1 MLSNIRNK
9 SKGWIAY
16 LIIGL
21 ITIPFALFGIQ
32 SYIGSSSNSII
43 ASVDGEEILLT
54 TYYTKL
60 NLEQRN
66 LQQQYGSN
74 YSTEIDTA
82 LRQMLIEGMIQE
94 KLLEHYA
101 NSLEL
106 VTLDEEVRAFILSN
120 ELFQVGGVFSEERYN
135 QLLRLNSYTP
145 LSYEESQGKLM
156 KQEQLKLNLVHS
168 AFLTSQQVEKLKTLA
183 GQQRYASFIVISTE
197 KYKDQV
203 SVTQDQVIEYF
214 DTNQSSFVE
223 PPKIK
228 VNYIELSLEDIQ
240 EQEVADEE
248 TLRGLYEDDKELFTN
263 LEQRSAQH
271 ILVEEKGLA
280 ESLLV
285 EIQQGADFS
294 ELARIHSIDAST
306 KDSGGDL
313 GYFERDI
320 MVPEF
325 DKVVF
330 EMGIGELSEVVETD
344 YGFHIIKL
352 TEVQPENIKSF
363 EESREQLVS
372 LHQKKA
378 AQQKLY
384 SLQEELGN
392 LAYEDPIDLVAEQ
405 LDLEL
410 ETSDYFSRNSTE
422 YEEQFVAAAYSDLV
436 LNEGENSDVIE
447 LGQDRFVVLN
457 LAEQIPERQKTL
469 DEVQTQI
476 TDILKTIEA
485 KKIID
490 DLAANIS
497 SSLSNSENAKAEA
510 LIAENE
516 LEWSE
521 PNWISRNSEL
531 PLNMT
536 SMIFKMTKPI
546 TGESGYSSNSL
557 NENISIV
564 IDLKDVRVSEEIVD
578 ESSIADGYLNEQLNE
593 LFINL
598 IKELK
603 DSAEIKV
610 YSELL

>member
-1 MLSNIRNK
+1 MLGKIRNK

-16 LIIGL
+16 LIVGL

-43 ASVDGEEILLT
+43 ASVDGEEIALA
-54 TYYTKL
+54 TYYKRL

-66 LQQQYGSN
+66 LQQQLGSN
-74 YSTEIDTA
+74 YSSEVDAT
-82 LRQMLIEGMIQE
+82 LRQMMIDGMIQE
-94 KLLEHYA
+94 KLLENYA
-101 NSLEL
+101 NSLKL
-106 VTLDEEVRAFILSN
+106 VTLDEEVRAIILSN
-120 ELFQVGGVFSEERYN
+120 ELFQMDGVFSEERYS
-135 QLLRLNSYTP
+135 QLLRLNNYTP
-145 LSYEESQGKLM
+145 LSYEQSQLELM
-156 KQEQLKLNLVHS
+156 KQDQIKRNLTHS
-168 AFLTSQQVEKLKTLA
+168 AFLTSQQIERFKALA
-183 GQQRYASFIVISTE
+183 GQQRYASFIVLSTE
-197 KYKDQV
+197 KYQDQI
-203 SVTQDQVIEYF
+203 SVTQEQVIEYF

-223 PPKIK
+223 LPKIK
-228 VNYIELSLEDIQ
+228 VNYVELSLDDIE
-240 EQEVADEE
+240 EQEAADDE
-248 TLRGLYEDDKELFTN
+248 TLRSLYDEDKELFTN
-263 LEQRSAQH
+263 PEQRSAQH
-271 ILVEEKGLA
+271 ILVEERELA
-280 ESLLV
+280 ESLLE

-294 ELARIHSIDAST
+294 ELARIHSIDTST

-330 EMGIGELSEVVETD
+330 EMDIGELSEVVETD

-363 EESREQLVS
+363 EESREQLAS

-378 AQQKLY
+378 AQKKLY

-392 LAYEDPIDLVAEQ
+392 LAYEDPLDFVAEQ

-410 ETSDYFSRNSTE
+410 ETSDYFSRTSEE
-422 YEEQFVAAAYSDLV
+422 YEEQFVVTAYSDLV

-447 LGQDRFVVLN
+447 LDQGRFIVMN
-457 LAEQIPERQKTL
+457 LADQIPERQKTL

-476 TDILKTIEA
+476 ADILKTIEA

-497 SSLSNSENAKAEA
+497 SSLSNSDNNKAEA

-546 TGESGYSSNSL
+546 TGESVYSSNSL
-557 NENISIV
+557 NENFSIV

-578 ESSIADGYLNEQLNE
+578 ESISDGYLNEELNE

>member
-1 MLSNIRNK
+1 MLGKIRNK

-16 LIIGL
+16 LIVGL

-32 SYIGSSSNSII
+32 SYIGSSSDSII
-43 ASVDGEEILLT
+43 ASVDGEEIALA
-54 TYYTKL
+54 TYYKRL

-66 LQQQYGSN
+66 LQQQLGSN
-74 YSTEIDTA
+74 YSSEVDAT
-82 LRQMLIEGMIQE
+82 LRQMMIDGMIQE
-94 KLLEHYA
+94 KLLENYA
-101 NSLEL
+101 NSLKL
-106 VTLDEEVRAFILSN
+106 VTLDEEVRAIILSN
-120 ELFQVGGVFSEERYN
+120 ELFQMDGVFSEERYS
-135 QLLRLNSYTP
+135 QLLRLNNYTP
-145 LSYEESQGKLM
+145 LSYEQSQLELM
-156 KQEQLKLNLVHS
+156 KQDQIKRNLTHS
-168 AFLTSQQVEKLKTLA
+168 AFLTSQQIERFKALA
-183 GQQRYASFIVISTE
+183 GQQRYASFIVLSTE
-197 KYKDQV
+197 KYQDQI
-203 SVTQDQVIEYF
+203 SVTQEQVIEYF

-223 PPKIK
+223 LPKIK
-228 VNYIELSLEDIQ
+228 VNYVELSLDDIE
-240 EQEVADEE
+240 EQEAADDE
-248 TLRGLYEDDKELFTN
+248 TLRSLYDEDKELFTN
-263 LEQRSAQH
+263 PEQRSAQH

-294 ELARIHSIDAST
+294 ELARIHSIDTST

-352 TEVQPENIKSF
+352 TEIEPETIKSF
-363 EESREQLVS
+363 EDSREQLAS

-384 SLQEELGN
+384 NLQEELGN
-392 LAYEDPIDLVAEQ
+392 LAYEDPLDFVAEQ

-410 ETSDYFSRNSTE
+410 ETSDYFSRTSEE
-422 YEEQFVAAAYSDLV
+422 YEEQFVATAYSDLV

-447 LGQDRFVVLN
+447 LDQSRFIVMN
-457 LAEQIPERQKTL
+457 LADQIPERQKTL

-546 TGESGYSSNSL
+546 TGESGYSSKSL

>member
-1 MLSNIRNK
+1 
-9 SKGWIAY
+9 
-16 LIIGL
+16 
-21 ITIPFALFGIQ
+21 
-32 SYIGSSSNSII
+32 
-43 ASVDGEEILLT
+43 
-54 TYYTKL
+54 
-60 NLEQRN
+60 
-66 LQQQYGSN
+66 
-74 YSTEIDTA
+74 
-82 LRQMLIEGMIQE
+82 
-94 KLLEHYA
+94 
-101 NSLEL
+101 
-106 VTLDEEVRAFILSN
+106 
-120 ELFQVGGVFSEERYN
+120 
-135 QLLRLNSYTP
+135 
-145 LSYEESQGKLM
+145 
-156 KQEQLKLNLVHS
+156 
-168 AFLTSQQVEKLKTLA
+168 LA
-183 GQQRYASFIVISTE
+183 GQQRYASFIVLSTE
-197 KYKDQV
+197 KYMDQV

-223 PPKIK
+223 LPKIK
-228 VNYIELSLEDIQ
+228 VNYIELSLDDIK

-248 TLRGLYEDDKELFTN
+248 TLRSLYDDDKEIFTN
-263 LEQRSAQH
+263 PEQRSAQH
-271 ILVEEKGLA
+271 ILVEERELA
-280 ESLLV
+280 ESLLE

-294 ELARIHSIDAST
+294 ELARIHSIDTST

-330 EMGIGELSEVVETD
+330 EMDIGELSKVVETD

-352 TEVQPENIKSF
+352 TEVQLENIKSF
-363 EESREQLVS
+363 EESREQLAS

-378 AQQKLY
+378 AQKKLY

-392 LAYEDPIDLVAEQ
+392 LAYEDPLDLVAEH

-410 ETSDYFSRNSTE
+410 EASDYFSRTSEE
-422 YEEQFVAAAYSDLV
+422 YEEQFVSAAYSDLV

-476 TDILKTIEA
+476 TDILKTMEA

-497 SSLSNSENAKAEA
+497 SALSDGENTKAEA

-521 PNWISRNSEL
+521 SNWISRNSGL

-536 SMIFKMTKPI
+536 SMIFKMAKPS
-546 TGESGYSSNSL
+546 TGESVYSSNSL

-564 IDLKDVRVSEEIVD
+564 FDLKDVRVSEEIVD
-578 ESSIADGYLNEQLNE
+578 ERITDGYLNEQLNE

-603 DSAEIKV
+603 ESAEIKV

>member
-1 MLSNIRNK
+1 MLSKIRNK

-21 ITIPFALFGIQ
+21 ITIPFAFFGIQ
-32 SYIGSSSNSII
+32 QYIGNSSNSII

-54 TYYTKL
+54 TYYKRL

-66 LQQQYGSN
+66 LQQQFGSN
-74 YSTEIDTA
+74 YSSEVDA
-82 LRQMLIEGMIQE
+82 SLRQMLIDGMIQE
-94 KLLEHYA
+94 KLLENYA
-101 NSLEL
+101 DSIEL
-106 VTLDEEVRAFILSN
+106 VTLDEEVRALIQSN
-120 ELFQVGGVFSEERYN
+120 ELFQVEGVFSEERYN
-135 QLLRLNSYTP
+135 QLLRLNNHTP
-145 LSYEESQGKLM
+145 LSYEIAQAGLM
-156 KQEQLKLNLVHS
+156 KQDQLKRNLVHS
-168 AFLTSQQVEKLKTLA
+168 AFLTSQQIKKLKALA
-183 GQQRYASFIVISTE
+183 GQQRYASFIVLNTE
-197 KYKDQV
+197 KYKDQM
-203 SVTQDQVIEYF
+203 SVTQDQVTEYF

-228 VNYIELSLEDIQ
+228 VKYVELSLDDIE
-240 EQEVADEE
+240 EQEESDKE
-248 TLRGLYEDDKELFTN
+248 TLRNLYDEDKELFTN
-263 LEQRSAQH
+263 PEQRSAQH
-271 ILVEEKGLA
+271 ILVDAKELA
-280 ESLLV
+280 ESLLE

-294 ELARIHSIDAST
+294 ELARIHSIDTST
-306 KDSGGDL
+306 KDSGGNL

-325 DKVVF
+325 DKAVF
-330 EMGIGELSEVVETD
+330 EMSIGELSEVVETD
-344 YGFHIIKL
+344 YGYHIIRL
-352 TEVQPENIKSF
+352 TEIQPENIKSF
-363 EESREQLVS
+363 EESREQLAS

-392 LAYEDPIDLVAEQ
+392 LAYEDPLDLVAEQ

-410 ETSDYFSRNSTE
+410 ETSEYFSRTSKE
-422 YEEQFVAAAYSDLV
+422 YEDKFVVAAYSDLV

-457 LAEQIPERQKTL
+457 LADQIPERQKTL
-469 DEVQTQI
+469 DEVKIQI
-476 TDILKTIEA
+476 TDILKTIGA
-485 KKIID
+485 KKLID
-490 DLAANIS
+490 DLATKIS
-497 SSLSNSENAKAEA
+497 ASLSNGENSKTEA

-536 SMIFKMTKPI
+536 SMIFKMTKPSP
-546 TGESGYSSNSL
+546 GESAYSSNSL
-557 NENISIV
+557 NDNITIV
-564 IDLKDVRVSEEIVD
+564 IGLKDVRVSEEIVD
-578 ESSIADGYLNEQLNE
+578 ESIADGYLNEELNE

>member
-32 SYIGSSSNSII
+32 SYLGGSSNSII

-74 YSTEIDTA
+74 YSAEIDTA

-94 KLLEHYA
+94 KLLDNYA

-106 VTLDEEVRAFILSN
+106 VTLDEEVRAFILAN
-120 ELFQVGGVFSEERYN
+120 ELFQVEGVFSEERYN

-145 LSYEESQGKLM
+145 LSYEESQAKLM
-156 KQEQLKLNLVHS
+156 KQEQLKRNLVHS
-168 AFLTSQQVEKLKTLA
+168 AFLTSQQVEKIKALA
-183 GQQRYASFIVISTE
+183 GQQRYASFIVLSTE
-197 KYKDQV
+197 KYMDQV
-203 SVTQDQVIEYF
+203 SVTQDQVVEYF

-223 PPKIK
+223 LPKIK
-228 VNYIELSLEDIQ
+228 VNYIELSLDDIK
-240 EQEVADEE
+240 EQEAADEE
-248 TLRGLYEDDKELFTN
+248 TLRSLYDDDKEIFTN
-263 LEQRSAQH
+263 PEQRSAQH
-271 ILVEEKGLA
+271 ILVEERELA
-280 ESLLV
+280 ESLLE

-330 EMGIGELSEVVETD
+330 EMDIGELSEVVETD

-363 EESREQLVS
+363 EESREQLAS

-378 AQQKLY
+378 AQKKLY

-392 LAYEDPIDLVAEQ
+392 LAYEDPLDLVAEQ

-410 ETSDYFSRNSTE
+410 EASDYFSRTSEE
-422 YEEQFVAAAYSDLV
+422 YEEQFVSAAYSDLV

-490 DLAANIS
+490 DLAADIS
-497 SSLSNSENAKAEA
+497 SALSNGENTKAEA

-516 LEWSE
+516 LKWSE
-521 PNWISRNSEL
+521 PNWISRSSEL

-536 SMIFKMTKPI
+536 SMIFKMAKPS
-546 TGESGYSSNSL
+546 TGESVYSSNSL

-564 IDLKDVRVSEEIVD
+564 FDLKDVRVSEEIVD
-578 ESSIADGYLNEQLNE
+578 ERITDGYLNEQLNE

-603 DSAEIKV
+603 ESAEIKV

>member
-1 MLSNIRNK
+1 MLSIIRNK

-16 LIIGL
+16 LIVGL
-21 ITIPFALFGIQ
+21 ITVPFALFGIQ
-32 SYIGSSSNSII
+32 SYIGGSSNSII

-54 TYYTKL
+54 TYYKKL

-74 YSTEIDTA
+74 YSAEIDTA
-82 LRQMLIEGMIQE
+82 LRQMLIDGMIQE
-94 KLLEHYA
+94 KLLDNYA

-106 VTLDEEVRAFILSN
+106 VTLDEEVRAFILAN
-120 ELFQVGGVFSEERYN
+120 ELFQVEGVFSEERYN

-145 LSYEESQGKLM
+145 LSYEESQAKLM
-156 KQEQLKLNLVHS
+156 KQEQLKRNLVHS
-168 AFLTSQQVEKLKTLA
+168 AFLTSQQVEKIKALA
-183 GQQRYASFIVISTE
+183 GQQRYTSFIVLSTE
-197 KYKDQV
+197 KYMDQV
-203 SVTQDQVIEYF
+203 SVTQNQVIEYF

-223 PPKIK
+223 LPKIK
-228 VNYIELSLEDIQ
+228 VNYIELSLDDIK

-248 TLRGLYEDDKELFTN
+248 TLRSLYDDDKEIFTN
-263 LEQRSAQH
+263 PEQRSAQH
-271 ILVEEKGLA
+271 ILVEERELA
-280 ESLLV
+280 ESLLE

-294 ELARIHSIDAST
+294 ELARIHSIDTST

-330 EMGIGELSEVVETD
+330 EMDIGELSKVVETD

-363 EESREQLVS
+363 EESREQLAS

-378 AQQKLY
+378 AQKKLY

-392 LAYEDPIDLVAEQ
+392 LAYEDPLDLVAEH

-410 ETSDYFSRNSTE
+410 EASDYFSRTSEE
-422 YEEQFVAAAYSDLV
+422 YEEQFVSAAYSDLV

-476 TDILKTIEA
+476 TDILKTMEA

-497 SSLSNSENAKAEA
+497 SALSDGENTKAEA

-521 PNWISRNSEL
+521 SNWISRNSGL

-536 SMIFKMTKPI
+536 SMIFKMAKPS
-546 TGESGYSSNSL
+546 TGESVYSSNSL

-564 IDLKDVRVSEEIVD
+564 FDLKDVRVSEEIVD
-578 ESSIADGYLNEQLNE
+578 ERITDGYLNEQLNE

-603 DSAEIKV
+603 ESAEIKV

>member
-32 SYIGSSSNSII
+32 SYIGGSSNSIV

-60 NLEQRN
+60 NIEQRN

-74 YSTEIDTA
+74 YSAEIDTA
-82 LRQMLIEGMIQE
+82 LRQMVIEGMIQE
-94 KLLEHYA
+94 KLLDNYA

-106 VTLDEEVRAFILSN
+106 VTLDEEVRAFILAN
-120 ELFQVGGVFSEERYN
+120 ELFQVEGVFSEERYN

-145 LSYEESQGKLM
+145 LSYEESQAKLM
-156 KQEQLKLNLVHS
+156 KQEQLKRNLVHS
-168 AFLTSQQVEKLKTLA
+168 AFLTSQQVEKIKALA
-183 GQQRYASFIVISTE
+183 GQQRYASFIVLSTE
-197 KYKDQV
+197 KYMDQV
-203 SVTQDQVIEYF
+203 SVTQDQVVEYF

-223 PPKIK
+223 LPKIK
-228 VNYIELSLEDIQ
+228 VNYIELSLDDIK
-240 EQEVADEE
+240 EQEAADEE
-248 TLRGLYEDDKELFTN
+248 TLRSFYDDNKEIFTN
-263 LEQRSAQH
+263 PEQRSAQH
-271 ILVEEKGLA
+271 ILVEERELA
-280 ESLLV
+280 ESLLE

-294 ELARIHSIDAST
+294 ELARIHSIDASS

-325 DKVVF
+325 DEVVF

-344 YGFHIIKL
+344 YGYHIIRL
-352 TEVQPENIKSF
+352 TEIEPEYSKSF
-363 EESREQLVS
+363 EESREQLAS

-392 LAYEDPIDLVAEQ
+392 LAYEDPLDLVAEQ
-405 LDLEL
+405 LNLEL
-410 ETSDYFSRNSTE
+410 ESSDYFSRTSTE
-422 YEEQFVAAAYSDLV
+422 YEEQFVATAYSDLV

-447 LGQDRFVVLN
+447 LAQDRFIVMN
-457 LAEQIPERQKTL
+457 LADQIPERQKTL

-476 TDILKTIEA
+476 TDILKTIGA
-485 KKIID
+485 KKMID
-490 DLAANIS
+490 DLATNIS
-497 SSLSNSENAKAEA
+497 SSLSNSDNTKAEA

-536 SMIFKMTKPI
+536 SMIFKMAKPG
-546 TGESGYSSNSL
+546 TGESVYSSNSL

-578 ESSIADGYLNEQLNE
+578 EGIADGYLNEQLNE
-593 LFINL
+593 LFNNL
-598 IKELK
+598 IKDLK

>member
-1 MLSNIRNK
+1 MLSSIRNK

-21 ITIPFALFGIQ
+21 ITIPFAFFGIQ
-32 SYIGSSSNSII
+32 QYIGNSSNSII

-54 TYYTKL
+54 TYYKRL

-66 LQQQYGSN
+66 LQQQFGSN
-74 YSTEIDTA
+74 YSSEVDA
-82 LRQMLIEGMIQE
+82 SLRQMLIDGMIQE
-94 KLLEHYA
+94 KLLENYA
-101 NSLEL
+101 DSIEL
-106 VTLDEEVRAFILSN
+106 VTLDEEVRALIQSN
-120 ELFQVGGVFSEERYN
+120 ELFQVEGVFSEERYN
-135 QLLRLNSYTP
+135 QLLRLNNHTP
-145 LSYEESQGKLM
+145 LSYEIAQAGLM
-156 KQEQLKLNLVHS
+156 KQDQLKRNLVHS
-168 AFLTSQQVEKLKTLA
+168 AFLTSQQIKKLKALA
-183 GQQRYASFIVISTE
+183 GQQRYASFIVLNTE
-197 KYKDQV
+197 KYKDQM
-203 SVTQDQVIEYF
+203 SVTQDQVTEYF

-228 VNYIELSLEDIQ
+228 VKYVELSLDDIE
-240 EQEVADEE
+240 EQEESDKE
-248 TLRGLYEDDKELFTN
+248 TLRSLYDEDKQLFTN
-263 LEQRSAQH
+263 PEQRSAQH
-271 ILVEEKGLA
+271 ILVDAKELA
-280 ESLLV
+280 ESLLE

-294 ELARIHSIDAST
+294 ELARIHSIDTST
-306 KDSGGDL
+306 KDSGGNL

-325 DKVVF
+325 DKAVF
-330 EMGIGELSEVVETD
+330 EMSIGELSEVVETD
-344 YGFHIIKL
+344 YGYHIIRL
-352 TEVQPENIKSF
+352 TEIQPENIKSF
-363 EESREQLVS
+363 EESREQLAS

-378 AQQKLY
+378 AQLKLY

-392 LAYEDPIDLVAEQ
+392 LAYEDPLDLVAEQ

-410 ETSDYFSRNSTE
+410 ETSEYFSRTSKE
-422 YEEQFVAAAYSDLV
+422 YEDKFVVAAYSDLV

-457 LAEQIPERQKTL
+457 LADQIPERQKTL
-469 DEVQTQI
+469 DEVKIQI
-476 TDILKTIEA
+476 TDILKTIGA
-485 KKIID
+485 KKLID
-490 DLAANIS
+490 DLATKIS
-497 SSLSNSENAKAEA
+497 ASLSNGENSKTEA

-536 SMIFKMTKPI
+536 SMIFKMTKPSP
-546 TGESGYSSNSL
+546 GESAYSSNSL
-557 NENISIV
+557 NDNITIV
-564 IDLKDVRVSEEIVD
+564 IGLKDVRVSEEIVD
-578 ESSIADGYLNEQLNE
+578 ESIADGYLNEELNE

>member
-1 MLSNIRNK
+1 MLGKIRNK

-16 LIIGL
+16 LIVGL

-43 ASVDGEEILLT
+43 ASVDGEEIALA
-54 TYYTKL
+54 TYYKRL

-66 LQQQYGSN
+66 LQQQLGSN
-74 YSTEIDTA
+74 YSSEVDAT
-82 LRQMLIEGMIQE
+82 LRQMMIDGMIQE
-94 KLLEHYA
+94 KLLENYA
-101 NSLEL
+101 NSLKL
-106 VTLDEEVRAFILSN
+106 VTLDEEVRAIILSN
-120 ELFQVGGVFSEERYN
+120 ELFQVDGVFSEERYS
-135 QLLRLNSYTP
+135 QLLRLNNYTP
-145 LSYEESQGKLM
+145 LSYEQSQLELM
-156 KQEQLKLNLVHS
+156 KQDQIKRNLTHS
-168 AFLTSQQVEKLKTLA
+168 AFLTSQQIERFKALA
-183 GQQRYASFIVISTE
+183 GQQRYASFIVLSTE
-197 KYKDQV
+197 KYQDQI
-203 SVTQDQVIEYF
+203 SVTQEQVIEYF

-223 PPKIK
+223 LPKIK
-228 VNYIELSLEDIQ
+228 VNYVELSLDDIE
-240 EQEVADEE
+240 EQEAADDE
-248 TLRGLYEDDKELFTN
+248 TLRSLYDEDKELFTN
-263 LEQRSAQH
+263 PEQRSAQH
-271 ILVEEKGLA
+271 ILVEERELA
-280 ESLLV
+280 ESLLE

-294 ELARIHSIDAST
+294 ELARIHSIDTST

-330 EMGIGELSEVVETD
+330 KMGIGELSKVVETD
-344 YGFHIIKL
+344 FGFHIIKL
-352 TEVQPENIKSF
+352 TEIQPENIKSF

-392 LAYEDPIDLVAEQ
+392 LAYEDPLDFVAEQ

-410 ETSDYFSRNSTE
+410 KTSDYFSRTSEE
-422 YEEQFVAAAYSDLV
+422 YEEQFVATAYSDLV

-447 LGQDRFVVLN
+447 LAQDRFIVMN
-457 LAEQIPERQKTL
+457 LADQIPERQKTL

-497 SSLSNSENAKAEA
+497 SSLSNSDNNKAEA

-546 TGESGYSSNSL
+546 TGESVYSSNSL
-557 NENISIV
+557 NENFSIV

-578 ESSIADGYLNEQLNE
+578 ESISDGYLNEELNE

>member
-1 MLSNIRNK
+1 MLSIIRNK

-16 LIIGL
+16 LIVGL
-21 ITIPFALFGIQ
+21 ITVPFALFGIQ
-32 SYIGSSSNSII
+32 SYIGGSSNSII

-54 TYYTKL
+54 TYYKKL

-74 YSTEIDTA
+74 YSAEIDTA
-82 LRQMLIEGMIQE
+82 LRQMLIDGMIQE
-94 KLLEHYA
+94 KLLDNYA

-106 VTLDEEVRAFILSN
+106 VTLDEEVRAFILAN
-120 ELFQVGGVFSEERYN
+120 ELFQVEGVFSEERYN

-145 LSYEESQGKLM
+145 LSYEESQAKLM
-156 KQEQLKLNLVHS
+156 KQEQLKRNLVHS
-168 AFLTSQQVEKLKTLA
+168 AFLTSQQVEKIKALA
-183 GQQRYASFIVISTE
+183 GQQRYASFIVLSTE
-197 KYKDQV
+197 KYMDQV
-203 SVTQDQVIEYF
+203 SVTQNQVIEYF

-223 PPKIK
+223 LPKIK
-228 VNYIELSLEDIQ
+228 VNYIELSLDDIK
-240 EQEVADEE
+240 EQEAADEE
-248 TLRGLYEDDKELFTN
+248 TLRSFYDDNKEIFTN
-263 LEQRSAQH
+263 PEQRSAQH
-271 ILVEEKGLA
+271 ILVEERELA
-280 ESLLV
+280 ESLLE

-330 EMGIGELSEVVETD
+330 EMDIGELSEVVETD

-363 EESREQLVS
+363 EESREQLAS

-378 AQQKLY
+378 AQKKLY

-392 LAYEDPIDLVAEQ
+392 LAYEDPLDLVAEH

-410 ETSDYFSRNSTE
+410 EASDYFSRTSEE
-422 YEEQFVAAAYSDLV
+422 YEEQFVSAAYSDLV

-490 DLAANIS
+490 DLAADIS
-497 SSLSNSENAKAEA
+497 SALSNSENTKAEA

-521 PNWISRNSEL
+521 PNWISRNSGL

-536 SMIFKMTKPI
+536 SMIFKMAKPS
-546 TGESGYSSNSL
+546 TGESVYSSNSL

-564 IDLKDVRVSEEIVD
+564 FDLKDVRVSEEIVD
-578 ESSIADGYLNEQLNE
+578 ERITDGYLNEQLNE

-603 DSAEIKV
+603 ESAEIKV

>member
-1 MLSNIRNK
+1 MLGKIRNK

-16 LIIGL
+16 LIVGL

-43 ASVDGEEILLT
+43 ASVDGEEIALA
-54 TYYTKL
+54 TYYKRL

-66 LQQQYGSN
+66 LQQQLGSN
-74 YSTEIDTA
+74 YSSEVDAT
-82 LRQMLIEGMIQE
+82 LRQMMIDGMIQE
-94 KLLEHYA
+94 KLLENYA
-101 NSLEL
+101 NSLKL
-106 VTLDEEVRAFILSN
+106 VTLDEEVRAIILSN
-120 ELFQVGGVFSEERYN
+120 ELFQMDGVFSEERYS
-135 QLLRLNSYTP
+135 QLLRLNNYTP
-145 LSYEESQGKLM
+145 LSYEQSQLELM
-156 KQEQLKLNLVHS
+156 KQDQIKRNLTHS
-168 AFLTSQQVEKLKTLA
+168 AFLTSQQIERFKALA
-183 GQQRYASFIVISTE
+183 GQQRYASFIVLSTE
-197 KYKDQV
+197 KYQDQI
-203 SVTQDQVIEYF
+203 SVTQEQVIEYF

-223 PPKIK
+223 LPKIK
-228 VNYIELSLEDIQ
+228 VNYVELSLDDIE
-240 EQEVADEE
+240 EQEAADYE
-248 TLRGLYEDDKELFTN
+248 TLRSLYDEDKELFTN
-263 LEQRSAQH
+263 PEQRSAQH
-271 ILVEEKGLA
+271 ILVEERELA

-294 ELARIHSIDAST
+294 ELARIHSIDTST

-330 EMGIGELSEVVETD
+330 KMGIGELSKVVETD
-344 YGFHIIKL
+344 FGFHIIKL
-352 TEVQPENIKSF
+352 TEIQLENIKSF
-363 EESREQLVS
+363 EESREQLVL

-392 LAYEDPIDLVAEQ
+392 LAYEDPLDFVAEQ

-410 ETSDYFSRNSTE
+410 KTSDYFSRTSEE
-422 YEEQFVAAAYSDLV
+422 YEEQFVATAYSDLV

-447 LGQDRFVVLN
+447 LDQGRFIVMN
-457 LAEQIPERQKTL
+457 LADQIPERQKTL

-476 TDILKTIEA
+476 ADILKTIEA

-490 DLAANIS
+490 DLADNIS
-497 SSLSNSENAKAEA
+497 SSLSNSDNNKAEA

-546 TGESGYSSNSL
+546 TGESVYSSNSL
-557 NENISIV
+557 NENFSIV

-578 ESSIADGYLNEQLNE
+578 ESISDGYLNEELNE

>member
-1 MLSNIRNK
+1 MLSKIRNK

-21 ITIPFALFGIQ
+21 ITIPFAFFGIQ
-32 SYIGSSSNSII
+32 QYIGNSSNSII

-54 TYYTKL
+54 TYYKRL

-66 LQQQYGSN
+66 LQQQFGSN
-74 YSTEIDTA
+74 YSSEVDA
-82 LRQMLIEGMIQE
+82 SLRQMLIDGMIQE
-94 KLLEHYA
+94 KLLENYA
-101 NSLEL
+101 DSIEL
-106 VTLDEEVRAFILSN
+106 VTLDEEVRALIQSN
-120 ELFQVGGVFSEERYN
+120 ELFQVEGVFSEERYN
-135 QLLRLNSYTP
+135 QLLRLNNHTP
-145 LSYEESQGKLM
+145 LSYEIAQAGLM
-156 KQEQLKLNLVHS
+156 KQDQLKRNLVHS
-168 AFLTSQQVEKLKTLA
+168 AFLTSQQIKKLKALA
-183 GQQRYASFIVISTE
+183 GQQRYASFIVLNTE
-197 KYKDQV
+197 KYKDQM
-203 SVTQDQVIEYF
+203 SVTQDQVTEYF

-228 VNYIELSLEDIQ
+228 VKYVELSLDDIE
-240 EQEVADEE
+240 EQEESDKE
-248 TLRGLYEDDKELFTN
+248 TLRNLYDEDKELFTN
-263 LEQRSAQH
+263 PEQRSAQH
-271 ILVEEKGLA
+271 ILVDAKELA
-280 ESLLV
+280 ESLLE

-294 ELARIHSIDAST
+294 ELARIHSIDTST
-306 KDSGGDL
+306 KDSGGNL

-325 DKVVF
+325 DKAVF
-330 EMGIGELSEVVETD
+330 EMSIGELSEVVETD
-344 YGFHIIKL
+344 YGYHIIRL
-352 TEVQPENIKSF
+352 TEIQPENIKSF
-363 EESREQLVS
+363 EESREQLAS

-378 AQQKLY
+378 AQLKLY

-392 LAYEDPIDLVAEQ
+392 LAYEDPLDLVAEQ

-410 ETSDYFSRNSTE
+410 ETSEYFSRTSKE
-422 YEEQFVAAAYSDLV
+422 YEDKFVVAAYSDLV

-457 LAEQIPERQKTL
+457 LADQIPERQKTL
-469 DEVQTQI
+469 DEVKIQI
-476 TDILKTIEA
+476 TDILKTIGA
-485 KKIID
+485 KKLID
-490 DLAANIS
+490 DLATKIS
-497 SSLSNSENAKAEA
+497 ASLSNGENSKTEA

-536 SMIFKMTKPI
+536 SMIFKMTKPSP
-546 TGESGYSSNSL
+546 GESAYSSNSL
-557 NENISIV
+557 NDNITIV
-564 IDLKDVRVSEEIVD
+564 IGLKDVRVSEEIVD
-578 ESSIADGYLNEQLNE
+578 ESIADGYLNEELNE

-598 IKELK
+598 IKELR

>member
-1 MLSNIRNK
+1 MLGKIRNK

-16 LIIGL
+16 LIVGL

-43 ASVDGEEILLT
+43 ASVDGEEIALA
-54 TYYTKL
+54 TYYKRL

-66 LQQQYGSN
+66 LQQQLGSN
-74 YSTEIDTA
+74 YSSEVDAT
-82 LRQMLIEGMIQE
+82 LRQMMIDGMIQE
-94 KLLEHYA
+94 KLLENYA
-101 NSLEL
+101 NSLKL
-106 VTLDEEVRAFILSN
+106 VTLDEEVRAIIQSN
-120 ELFQVGGVFSEERYN
+120 ELFQVDGVFSEERYS
-135 QLLRLNSYTP
+135 QLLRLNNYTP
-145 LSYEESQGKLM
+145 LSYEQSQVELM
-156 KQEQLKLNLVHS
+156 KQDQIKRNLTHS
-168 AFLTSQQVEKLKTLA
+168 AFLTSQQIERFKALA
-183 GQQRYASFIVISTE
+183 GQQRYASFIVLSTE
-197 KYKDQV
+197 KYQDQI
-203 SVTQDQVIEYF
+203 SVTQEQVIEYF

-223 PPKIK
+223 LPKIK
-228 VNYIELSLEDIQ
+228 VNYVELSLDDIE
-240 EQEVADEE
+240 EQEAADYE
-248 TLRGLYEDDKELFTN
+248 TLRSLYDEDKELFTN
-263 LEQRSAQH
+263 PEQRSAQH
-271 ILVEEKGLA
+271 ILVEERELA

-294 ELARIHSIDAST
+294 ELARIHSIDTST

-330 EMGIGELSEVVETD
+330 KMGIGELSKVVETD
-344 YGFHIIKL
+344 FGFHIIKL
-352 TEVQPENIKSF
+352 TEIQLENIKSF
-363 EESREQLVS
+363 EESREQLVL

-392 LAYEDPIDLVAEQ
+392 LAYEDPLDLVAEH

-410 ETSDYFSRNSTE
+410 EASDYFSRTSEE
-422 YEEQFVAAAYSDLV
+422 YEEQFVSAAYSDLV

-490 DLAANIS
+490 NLAANIS
-497 SSLSNSENAKAEA
+497 SALSNSENTKAKA

-521 PNWISRNSEL
+521 PNWISRNSGL

-536 SMIFKMTKPI
+536 SMIFKMAKPS
-546 TGESGYSSNSL
+546 TGESVYSSNSL

-564 IDLKDVRVSEEIVD
+564 FDLKDVRVSEEIVD
-578 ESSIADGYLNEQLNE
+578 ERITDGYLNEQLNE

-603 DSAEIKV
+603 ESAEIKV

>member
-1 MLSNIRNK
+1 MLGKIRNK

-16 LIIGL
+16 LIVGL

-32 SYIGSSSNSII
+32 SYIGSSSDSII
-43 ASVDGEEILLT
+43 ASVDGEEIALA
-54 TYYTKL
+54 TYYKRL

-66 LQQQYGSN
+66 LQQQLGSN
-74 YSTEIDTA
+74 YSSEVDAT
-82 LRQMLIEGMIQE
+82 LRQMMIDGMIQE
-94 KLLEHYA
+94 KLLENYA
-101 NSLEL
+101 NSLKL
-106 VTLDEEVRAFILSN
+106 VTLDEEVRAIILSN
-120 ELFQVGGVFSEERYN
+120 ELFQVDGVFSEERYS
-135 QLLRLNSYTP
+135 QLLRLNNYTP
-145 LSYEESQGKLM
+145 LSYEQSQVELM
-156 KQEQLKLNLVHS
+156 KQDQIKRNLTHS
-168 AFLTSQQVEKLKTLA
+168 AFLTSQQIERFKALA
-183 GQQRYASFIVISTE
+183 GQQRYASFIVLSTE
-197 KYKDQV
+197 IYQDQV
-203 SVTQDQVIEYF
+203 SVTQEQVIEYF

-223 PPKIK
+223 LPKIK
-228 VNYIELSLEDIQ
+228 VNYVELSLDDIE
-240 EQEVADEE
+240 EQEAADDE
-248 TLRGLYEDDKELFTN
+248 TLRSLYDEDKELFTN
-263 LEQRSAQH
+263 PEQRSAQH
-271 ILVEEKGLA
+271 ILVEERELA
-280 ESLLV
+280 ESLLE

-294 ELARIHSIDAST
+294 ELARIHSIDTST

-330 EMGIGELSEVVETD
+330 KMGIGELSKVVETD
-344 YGFHIIKL
+344 FGFHIIKL
-352 TEVQPENIKSF
+352 TEIQLENIKSF

-392 LAYEDPIDLVAEQ
+392 LAYEDPLDFVAEQ
-405 LDLEL
+405 LDLDL
-410 ETSDYFSRNSTE
+410 KASDYFSRTSEE
-422 YEEQFVAAAYSDLV
+422 YEEQFVSAAYSDLV

-497 SSLSNSENAKAEA
+497 SALSDGENTGAEA

-516 LEWSE
+516 LEWSQ

-536 SMIFKMTKPI
+536 SMIFKMAKPG
-546 TGESGYSSNSL
+546 TGESVYSSNSL

-578 ESSIADGYLNEQLNE
+578 EGIADGYLNEQLNE
-593 LFINL
+593 LFNNL
-598 IKELK
+598 IKDLK

>member
-1 MLSNIRNK
+1 MLGKIRNK

-16 LIIGL
+16 LIVGL

-32 SYIGSSSNSII
+32 SYIGSSSDSII
-43 ASVDGEEILLT
+43 ASVDGEEIALA
-54 TYYTKL
+54 TYYKRL

-66 LQQQYGSN
+66 LQQQLGSN
-74 YSTEIDTA
+74 YSSEVDAT
-82 LRQMLIEGMIQE
+82 LRQMMIDGMIQE
-94 KLLEHYA
+94 KLLENYA
-101 NSLEL
+101 NSLKL
-106 VTLDEEVRAFILSN
+106 VTLDEEVRAIIQSN
-120 ELFQVGGVFSEERYN
+120 ELFQVDGVFSEERYS
-135 QLLRLNSYTP
+135 QLLRLNNYTP
-145 LSYEESQGKLM
+145 LSYEQSQVELM
-156 KQEQLKLNLVHS
+156 KQDQIKRNLTHS
-168 AFLTSQQVEKLKTLA
+168 AFLTSQQIERFKALA
-183 GQQRYASFIVISTE
+183 GQQRYASFIVLSTE
-197 KYKDQV
+197 KYQDQI
-203 SVTQDQVIEYF
+203 SVTQEQVIEYF

-223 PPKIK
+223 LPKIK
-228 VNYIELSLEDIQ
+228 VNYVELSLDDIE
-240 EQEVADEE
+240 EQEAADYE
-248 TLRGLYEDDKELFTN
+248 TLRSLYDEDKELFTN
-263 LEQRSAQH
+263 PEQRSAQH
-271 ILVEEKGLA
+271 ILVEERELA

-294 ELARIHSIDAST
+294 ELARIHSIDTST

-330 EMGIGELSEVVETD
+330 KMGIGELSKVVETD
-344 YGFHIIKL
+344 FGFHIIKL
-352 TEVQPENIKSF
+352 TEIQLENIKSF
-363 EESREQLVS
+363 EESREQLVL

-392 LAYEDPIDLVAEQ
+392 LAYEDPLDFVAEQ

-410 ETSDYFSRNSTE
+410 KTSDYFSRTSEE
-422 YEEQFVAAAYSDLV
+422 YEEQFVATAYSDLV

-447 LGQDRFVVLN
+447 LDQGRFIVMN
-457 LAEQIPERQKTL
+457 LADQIPERQKTL

-476 TDILKTIEA
+476 ADILKTIEA

-490 DLAANIS
+490 DLADNIS
-497 SSLSNSENAKAEA
+497 SSLSNSDNNKAEA

-546 TGESGYSSNSL
+546 TGESVYSSNSL
-557 NENISIV
+557 NENFSIV

-578 ESSIADGYLNEQLNE
+578 ESISDGYLNEELNE

>member
-1 MLSNIRNK
+1 MLSKIRNK

-21 ITIPFALFGIQ
+21 ITIPFAFFGIQ
-32 SYIGSSSNSII
+32 QYIGNSSNSII

-54 TYYTKL
+54 TYYKRL

-66 LQQQYGSN
+66 LQQQFGSN
-74 YSTEIDTA
+74 YSSEVDA
-82 LRQMLIEGMIQE
+82 SLRQMLIDGMIQE
-94 KLLEHYA
+94 KLLENYA
-101 NSLEL
+101 DSIEL
-106 VTLDEEVRAFILSN
+106 VTLDEEVRALIQSN
-120 ELFQVGGVFSEERYN
+120 ELFQVEGVFSEERYN
-135 QLLRLNSYTP
+135 QLLRLNNHTP
-145 LSYEESQGKLM
+145 LSYEIAQAGLM
-156 KQEQLKLNLVHS
+156 KQDQLKRNLVHS
-168 AFLTSQQVEKLKTLA
+168 AFLTSQQIKKLKALA
-183 GQQRYASFIVISTE
+183 GQQRYASFIVLNTE
-197 KYKDQV
+197 KYKDQM
-203 SVTQDQVIEYF
+203 SVTQDQVTEYF

-228 VNYIELSLEDIQ
+228 VKYVELSLDDIE
-240 EQEVADEE
+240 EQEESDKE
-248 TLRGLYEDDKELFTN
+248 TLRNLYDEDKELFTN
-263 LEQRSAQH
+263 PEQRSAQH
-271 ILVEEKGLA
+271 ILVDAKELA
-280 ESLLV
+280 ESLLE

-294 ELARIHSIDAST
+294 ELARIHSIDTST
-306 KDSGGDL
+306 KDSGGNL

-325 DKVVF
+325 DKAVF
-330 EMGIGELSEVVETD
+330 EMSIGELSEVVETD
-344 YGFHIIKL
+344 YGYHIIRL
-352 TEVQPENIKSF
+352 TEIQPENIKSF
-363 EESREQLVS
+363 EESREQLAS

-378 AQQKLY
+378 AQLKLY

-392 LAYEDPIDLVAEQ
+392 LAYEDPLDLVAEQ

-410 ETSDYFSRNSTE
+410 ETSEYFSRTSKE
-422 YEEQFVAAAYSDLV
+422 YEDKFVVAAYSDLV

-457 LAEQIPERQKTL
+457 LADQIPERQKTL
-469 DEVQTQI
+469 DEVKIQI
-476 TDILKTIEA
+476 TDILKTIGA
-485 KKIID
+485 KKLID
-490 DLAANIS
+490 DLATKIS
-497 SSLSNSENAKAEA
+497 ASLSNGENSKTEA

-536 SMIFKMTKPI
+536 SMIFKMTKPSP
-546 TGESGYSSNSL
+546 GESAYSSNSL
-557 NENISIV
+557 NDNITIV
-564 IDLKDVRVSEEIVD
+564 IGLKDVRVSEEIVD
-578 ESSIADGYLNEQLNE
+578 ESIADGYLNEELNE

>member
-1 MLSNIRNK
+1 MLGKIRNK

-16 LIIGL
+16 LIVGL

-32 SYIGSSSNSII
+32 SYIGSSSDSII
-43 ASVDGEEILLT
+43 ASVDGEEIALA
-54 TYYTKL
+54 TYYKRL

-66 LQQQYGSN
+66 LQQQLGSN
-74 YSTEIDTA
+74 YSSEVDAT
-82 LRQMLIEGMIQE
+82 LRQMMIDGMIQE
-94 KLLEHYA
+94 KLLENYA
-101 NSLEL
+101 NSLKL
-106 VTLDEEVRAFILSN
+106 VTLDEEVRAIILSN
-120 ELFQVGGVFSEERYN
+120 ELFQVDGIFSEERYS
-135 QLLRLNSYTP
+135 QLLRLNNYTP
-145 LSYEESQGKLM
+145 LSYEQSQVELM
-156 KQEQLKLNLVHS
+156 KQDQIKRNLTHS
-168 AFLTSQQVEKLKTLA
+168 AFLTSQQIERFKALA
-183 GQQRYASFIVISTE
+183 GQQRYASFIVLSTE
-197 KYKDQV
+197 KYQDQI
-203 SVTQDQVIEYF
+203 SVTQEQVIEYF

-223 PPKIK
+223 LPKIK
-228 VNYIELSLEDIQ
+228 VNYVELSLDDIE
-240 EQEVADEE
+240 EQEVADDE
-248 TLRGLYEDDKELFTN
+248 TLRSLYDEDKELFTN
-263 LEQRSAQH
+263 PEQRSAQH
-271 ILVEEKGLA
+271 ILVEERELA
-280 ESLLV
+280 ENLLE

-294 ELARIHSIDAST
+294 ELARIHSIDTST

-330 EMGIGELSEVVETD
+330 EMGIGELSKVVETD
-344 YGFHIIKL
+344 FGFHIIKL
-352 TEVQPENIKSF
+352 TEIQPENIKSF

-392 LAYEDPIDLVAEQ
+392 LAYEDHLDFVAEQ

-410 ETSDYFSRNSTE
+410 ETSDYFSRTSEE
-422 YEEQFVAAAYSDLV
+422 YEEQFVVTAYSDLV
-436 LNEGENSDVIE
+436 LNDGENSDVIE
-447 LGQDRFVVLN
+447 LDQGRFIVMN
-457 LAEQIPERQKTL
+457 LADQMPERQKTL

-476 TDILKTIEA
+476 ADILKRIEA

-497 SSLSNSENAKAEA
+497 SSFSNGDNTKAEA

-516 LEWSE
+516 IEWSE

-546 TGESGYSSNSL
+546 TGESAYSSNSL
-557 NENISIV
+557 NENFSIV
-564 IDLKDVRVSEEIVD
+564 IDLKDVKVSEEIVD
-578 ESSIADGYLNEQLNE
+578 ESISDGYLNEELNE

>member
-1 MLSNIRNK
+1 MLGKIRNK

-16 LIIGL
+16 LIVGL

-43 ASVDGEEILLT
+43 ASVDGEEIALA
-54 TYYTKL
+54 TYYKRL

-66 LQQQYGSN
+66 LQQQLGSN
-74 YSTEIDTA
+74 YSSEVDAT
-82 LRQMLIEGMIQE
+82 LRQMMIDGMIQE
-94 KLLEHYA
+94 KLLENYA
-101 NSLEL
+101 NSLKL
-106 VTLDEEVRAFILSN
+106 VTLDEEVRAIIQSN
-120 ELFQVGGVFSEERYN
+120 ELFQVDGVFSEERYS
-135 QLLRLNSYTP
+135 QLLRLNNYTP
-145 LSYEESQGKLM
+145 LSYEQSQLELM
-156 KQEQLKLNLVHS
+156 KQDQIKRNLTHS
-168 AFLTSQQVEKLKTLA
+168 AFLTSQQIERFKALA
-183 GQQRYASFIVISTE
+183 GQQRYASFIVLSTE
-197 KYKDQV
+197 KYQDQI
-203 SVTQDQVIEYF
+203 SVTQEQVIEYF

-223 PPKIK
+223 LPKIK
-228 VNYIELSLEDIQ
+228 VNYVELSLDDIE
-240 EQEVADEE
+240 EQEAADYE
-248 TLRGLYEDDKELFTN
+248 TLRSLYDEDKELFTN
-263 LEQRSAQH
+263 PEQRSAQH
-271 ILVEEKGLA
+271 ILVEERELA

-294 ELARIHSIDAST
+294 ELARIHSIDTST

-330 EMGIGELSEVVETD
+330 KMGIGELSKVVETD
-344 YGFHIIKL
+344 FGFHIIKL
-352 TEVQPENIKSF
+352 TEIQLENIKSF
-363 EESREQLVS
+363 EESREQLVL

-392 LAYEDPIDLVAEQ
+392 LAYEDPLDFVAEQ

-410 ETSDYFSRNSTE
+410 KTSDYFSRTSEE
-422 YEEQFVAAAYSDLV
+422 YEEQFVATAYSDLV

-447 LGQDRFVVLN
+447 LDQGRFIVMN
-457 LAEQIPERQKTL
+457 LADQIPERQKTL

-476 TDILKTIEA
+476 ADILKTIEA

-490 DLAANIS
+490 DLADNIS
-497 SSLSNSENAKAEA
+497 SSLSNSDNNKAEA

-546 TGESGYSSNSL
+546 TGESVYSSNSL
-557 NENISIV
+557 NENFSIV

-578 ESSIADGYLNEQLNE
+578 ESISDGYLNEELNE

>member
-32 SYIGSSSNSII
+32 SYLGGSSNSII

-74 YSTEIDTA
+74 YSAEIDTA

-94 KLLEHYA
+94 KLLDNYA

-106 VTLDEEVRAFILSN
+106 VTLDEEVRAFILAN
-120 ELFQVGGVFSEERYN
+120 ELFQVEGVFSEERYN

-145 LSYEESQGKLM
+145 LSYEESQAKLM
-156 KQEQLKLNLVHS
+156 KQEQLKRNLVHS
-168 AFLTSQQVEKLKTLA
+168 AFLTSQQVEKIKALA
-183 GQQRYASFIVISTE
+183 GQQRYASFIVLSTE
-197 KYKDQV
+197 KYMDQV

-223 PPKIK
+223 LPKIK
-228 VNYIELSLEDIQ
+228 VNYIELSLDDIK

-248 TLRGLYEDDKELFTN
+248 TLRSLYDDDKEIFTN
-263 LEQRSAQH
+263 PEQRSAQH
-271 ILVEEKGLA
+271 ILVEERELA
-280 ESLLV
+280 ESLLE

-294 ELARIHSIDAST
+294 ELARIHSIDTST

-330 EMGIGELSEVVETD
+330 EMDIGELSEVVETD

-363 EESREQLVS
+363 EESREQLAS

-378 AQQKLY
+378 AQKKLY

-392 LAYEDPIDLVAEQ
+392 LAYEDPLDLVAEH

-410 ETSDYFSRNSTE
+410 EASDYFSRTSEE
-422 YEEQFVAAAYSDLV
+422 YEEQFVSAAYSDLV

-476 TDILKTIEA
+476 TDILKTMEA

-497 SSLSNSENAKAEA
+497 SALSNSENTKAEA

-521 PNWISRNSEL
+521 SNWISRNSGL

-536 SMIFKMTKPI
+536 SMIFKMAKPS
-546 TGESGYSSNSL
+546 TGESVYSSNSL

-564 IDLKDVRVSEEIVD
+564 FDLKDVRVSEEIVD
-578 ESSIADGYLNEQLNE
+578 ERITDGYLNEQLNE

-603 DSAEIKV
+603 ESAEIKV

>member
-16 LIIGL
+16 LIVGL
-21 ITIPFALFGIQ
+21 ITIPFALFGINQ
-32 SYIGSSSNSII
+32 YIGGPSNSII
-43 ASVDGEEILLT
+43 ASVDGKEILLT
-54 TYYTKL
+54 TYYKKL

-66 LQQQYGSN
+66 LQQQLGSN
-74 YSTEIDTA
+74 YSSEIDTT
-82 LRQMLIEGMIQE
+82 LRQILIDKIVQE
-94 KLLEHYA
+94 KLLENYA
-101 NSLEL
+101 NSLKL
-106 VTLDEEVRAFILSN
+106 VTLDEEVRALILSN
-120 ELFQVGGVFSEERYN
+120 ELFQVEGIFSEERYN
-135 QLLRLNSYTP
+135 QLLRLNNYTP
-145 LSYEESQGKLM
+145 LSYEESQAELM
-156 KQEQLKLNLVHS
+156 KQDQLKRNLVHS
-168 AFLTSQQVEKLKTLA
+168 AFLASQQVEKLKALA
-183 GQQRYASFIVISTE
+183 GQQRYASFIVLSTE
-197 KYKDQV
+197 KYMDQV

-223 PPKIK
+223 LPKIK
-228 VNYIELSLEDIQ
+228 VNYIELSLDDIK
-240 EQEVADEE
+240 EQKEADEE
-248 TLRGLYEDDKELFTN
+248 TLRSLYDDDKELFTN
-263 LEQRSAQH
+263 PEQRSAQH
-271 ILVEEKGLA
+271 ILVEERELA
-280 ESLLV
+280 KSLLE

-294 ELARIHSIDAST
+294 ELAEIYSIDTST

-325 DKVVF
+325 DKAVF
-330 EMGIGELSEVVETD
+330 KMSVGGLSEVVETD

-352 TEVQPENIKSF
+352 TEIQPENIKSF
-363 EESREQLVS
+363 EESREQLAS

-392 LAYEDPIDLVAEQ
+392 LAYEDPLDLVAEQ

-410 ETSDYFSRNSTE
+410 ETSDYFSRTSTE
-422 YEEQFVAAAYSDLV
+422 YEEQFVATAYSDLV

-457 LAEQIPERQKTL
+457 LAEQILERQKTL

-485 KKIID
+485 KKIIN

-497 SSLSNSENAKAEA
+497 SSLSNGENTKAET
-510 LIAENE
+510 LVSENE

-536 SMIFKMTKPI
+536 SMIFKMTKPS
-546 TGESGYSSNSL
+546 TGESFYSSNSL

-564 IDLKDVRVSEEIVD
+564 IDLKDVRVPDEIVD
-578 ESSIADGYLNEQLNE
+578 ESISDGYLNEELNE

>member
-1 MLSNIRNK
+1 MLGKIRNK

-16 LIIGL
+16 LIVGL

-43 ASVDGEEILLT
+43 ASVDGEEIALA
-54 TYYTKL
+54 TYYKRL

-66 LQQQYGSN
+66 LQQQLGSN
-74 YSTEIDTA
+74 YSSEVDAT
-82 LRQMLIEGMIQE
+82 LRQMMIDGMIQE
-94 KLLEHYA
+94 KLLENYA
-101 NSLEL
+101 NSLKL
-106 VTLDEEVRAFILSN
+106 VTLDEEVRAIIQSN
-120 ELFQVGGVFSEERYN
+120 ELFQVDGVFSEERYS
-135 QLLRLNSYTP
+135 QLLRLNNYTP
-145 LSYEESQGKLM
+145 LSYEQSQVELM
-156 KQEQLKLNLVHS
+156 KQDQIKRNLTHS
-168 AFLTSQQVEKLKTLA
+168 AFLTSQQIERFKALA
-183 GQQRYASFIVISTE
+183 GQQRYASFIVLSTE
-197 KYKDQV
+197 KYQDQI
-203 SVTQDQVIEYF
+203 SVTQEQVIEYF

-223 PPKIK
+223 LPKIK
-228 VNYIELSLEDIQ
+228 VNYVELSLDDIE
-240 EQEVADEE
+240 EQEAADDE
-248 TLRGLYEDDKELFTN
+248 TLRSLYDEDKELFTN
-263 LEQRSAQH
+263 PEQRSAQH
-271 ILVEEKGLA
+271 ILVEERELA
-280 ESLLV
+280 ESLLE

-294 ELARIHSIDAST
+294 ELARIHSIDTST

-330 EMGIGELSEVVETD
+330 KMGIGELSKVVETD
-344 YGFHIIKL
+344 FGFHIIKL
-352 TEVQPENIKSF
+352 TEIQPENIKSF

-392 LAYEDPIDLVAEQ
+392 LAYEDPLDFVAEQ

-410 ETSDYFSRNSTE
+410 KTSDYFSRTSEE
-422 YEEQFVAAAYSDLV
+422 YEEQFVATAYSDLV

-447 LGQDRFVVLN
+447 LDQGRFIVMN
-457 LAEQIPERQKTL
+457 LADQIPERQKTL

-476 TDILKTIEA
+476 ADILKTIEA

-497 SSLSNSENAKAEA
+497 SSLSNSDNNKAEA

-546 TGESGYSSNSL
+546 TGESVYSSNSL
-557 NENISIV
+557 NENFSIV

-578 ESSIADGYLNEQLNE
+578 ESISDGYLNEELNE

>member
-1 MLSNIRNK
+1 
-9 SKGWIAY
+9 
-16 LIIGL
+16 
-21 ITIPFALFGIQ
+21 
-32 SYIGSSSNSII
+32 
-43 ASVDGEEILLT
+43 
-54 TYYTKL
+54 
-60 NLEQRN
+60 
-66 LQQQYGSN
+66 LQQQLGSN
-74 YSTEIDTA
+74 YSSEVDAT
-82 LRQMLIEGMIQE
+82 LRQMMIDGMIQE
-94 KLLEHYA
+94 KLLENYA
-101 NSLEL
+101 NSLKL
-106 VTLDEEVRAFILSN
+106 VTLDEEVRAIIQSN
-120 ELFQVGGVFSEERYN
+120 ELFQVDGVFSEERYS
-135 QLLRLNSYTP
+135 QLLRLNNYTP
-145 LSYEESQGKLM
+145 LSYEQSQVELM
-156 KQEQLKLNLVHS
+156 KQDQIKRNLTHS
-168 AFLTSQQVEKLKTLA
+168 AFLTSQQIERFKALA
-183 GQQRYASFIVISTE
+183 GQQRYASFIVLSTE
-197 KYKDQV
+197 KYQDQI
-203 SVTQDQVIEYF
+203 SVTQEQVIEYF

-223 PPKIK
+223 LPKIK
-228 VNYIELSLEDIQ
+228 VNYVELSLDDIE
-240 EQEVADEE
+240 EQEAADYE
-248 TLRGLYEDDKELFTN
+248 TLRSLYDEDKELFTN
-263 LEQRSAQH
+263 PEQRSAQH
-271 ILVEEKGLA
+271 ILVEERELA

-294 ELARIHSIDAST
+294 ELARIHSIDTST

-330 EMGIGELSEVVETD
+330 KMGIGELSKVVETD
-344 YGFHIIKL
+344 FGFHIIKL
-352 TEVQPENIKSF
+352 TEIQLENIKSF
-363 EESREQLVS
+363 EESREQLVL

-392 LAYEDPIDLVAEQ
+392 LAYEDPLDFVAEQ

-410 ETSDYFSRNSTE
+410 KTSDYFSRTSEE
-422 YEEQFVAAAYSDLV
+422 YEEQFVATAYSDLV

-447 LGQDRFVVLN
+447 LDQGRFIVMN
-457 LAEQIPERQKTL
+457 LADQIPERQKTL

-476 TDILKTIEA
+476 ADILKTIEA

-490 DLAANIS
+490 DLADNIS
-497 SSLSNSENAKAEA
+497 SSLSNSDNNKAEA

-546 TGESGYSSNSL
+546 TGESVYSSNSL
-557 NENISIV
+557 NENFSIV

-578 ESSIADGYLNEQLNE
+578 ESISDGYLNEELNE

>member
-1 MLSNIRNK
+1 MLGKIRNK

-16 LIIGL
+16 LIVGL

-43 ASVDGEEILLT
+43 ASVDGEEIALA
-54 TYYTKL
+54 TYYKRL

-66 LQQQYGSN
+66 LQQQLGSN
-74 YSTEIDTA
+74 YSSEVDAT
-82 LRQMLIEGMIQE
+82 LRQMMIDGMIQE
-94 KLLEHYA
+94 KLLENYA
-101 NSLEL
+101 NSLKL
-106 VTLDEEVRAFILSN
+106 VTLDEEVRAIILSN
-120 ELFQVGGVFSEERYN
+120 ELFQMDGVFSEERYS
-135 QLLRLNSYTP
+135 QLLRLNNYTP
-145 LSYEESQGKLM
+145 LSYEQSQLELM
-156 KQEQLKLNLVHS
+156 KQDQIKRNLTHS
-168 AFLTSQQVEKLKTLA
+168 AFLTSQQIERFKALA
-183 GQQRYASFIVISTE
+183 GQQRYASFIVLSTE
-197 KYKDQV
+197 KYQDQI
-203 SVTQDQVIEYF
+203 SVTQEQVIEYF

-223 PPKIK
+223 LPKIK
-228 VNYIELSLEDIQ
+228 VNYVELSLDDIE
-240 EQEVADEE
+240 EQEAADDE
-248 TLRGLYEDDKELFTN
+248 TLRSLYDEDKELFTN
-263 LEQRSAQH
+263 PEQRSAQH
-271 ILVEEKGLA
+271 ILVEERELA

-294 ELARIHSIDAST
+294 ELARIHSIDTST

-330 EMGIGELSEVVETD
+330 KMGIGELSKVVETD
-344 YGFHIIKL
+344 FGFHIIKL
-352 TEVQPENIKSF
+352 TEIQLENIKSF
-363 EESREQLVS
+363 EESREQLVL

-392 LAYEDPIDLVAEQ
+392 LAYEDPLDFVAEQ

-410 ETSDYFSRNSTE
+410 KTSDYFSRTSEE
-422 YEEQFVAAAYSDLV
+422 YEEQFVATAYSDLV

-447 LGQDRFVVLN
+447 LDQSRFIVMN
-457 LAEQIPERQKTL
+457 LADQIPERQKTL

-476 TDILKTIEA
+476 ADILKTIEA

-497 SSLSNSENAKAEA
+497 SSLSNSDNNKAEA

-546 TGESGYSSNSL
+546 TGESVYSSNSL
-557 NENISIV
+557 NENFSIV

-578 ESSIADGYLNEQLNE
+578 ESISDGYLNEELNE

>member
-1 MLSNIRNK
+1 MLGKIRNK

-16 LIIGL
+16 LIVGL

-32 SYIGSSSNSII
+32 SYIGSSSDSII
-43 ASVDGEEILLT
+43 ASVDGEEIALA
-54 TYYTKL
+54 TYYKRL

-66 LQQQYGSN
+66 LQQQLGSN
-74 YSTEIDTA
+74 YSSEVDAT
-82 LRQMLIEGMIQE
+82 LRQMMIDGMIQE
-94 KLLEHYA
+94 KLLENYA
-101 NSLEL
+101 NSLKL
-106 VTLDEEVRAFILSN
+106 VTLDEEVRAIILSN
-120 ELFQVGGVFSEERYN
+120 ELFQMDGVFSEERYS
-135 QLLRLNSYTP
+135 QLLRLNNYTP
-145 LSYEESQGKLM
+145 LSYEQSQLELM
-156 KQEQLKLNLVHS
+156 KQDQIKRNLTHS
-168 AFLTSQQVEKLKTLA
+168 AFLTSQQIERFKALA
-183 GQQRYASFIVISTE
+183 GQQRYASFIVLSTE
-197 KYKDQV
+197 KYQDQI
-203 SVTQDQVIEYF
+203 SVTQEQVIEYF

-223 PPKIK
+223 LPKIK
-228 VNYIELSLEDIQ
+228 VNYVELSLDDIE
-240 EQEVADEE
+240 EQEVADDE
-248 TLRGLYEDDKELFTN
+248 TLRSLYDEDKELFTN
-263 LEQRSAQH
+263 PEQRSAQH
-271 ILVEEKGLA
+271 ILVEERELA
-280 ESLLV
+280 ESLLE

-294 ELARIHSIDAST
+294 ELARIHSIDTST

-330 EMGIGELSEVVETD
+330 EMGIGELSKVVETD
-344 YGFHIIKL
+344 FGFHIIKL
-352 TEVQPENIKSF
+352 TEIQPENIKSF

-392 LAYEDPIDLVAEQ
+392 LAYEDPLDFVAEQ
-405 LDLEL
+405 LDLDL
-410 ETSDYFSRNSTE
+410 KASDYFSRTSEE
-422 YEEQFVAAAYSDLV
+422 YEEQFVATAYSDLV

-447 LGQDRFVVLN
+447 LDQSRFIVMN
-457 LAEQIPERQKTL
+457 LADQIPERQKTL

-476 TDILKTIEA
+476 ADILKTIEA

-497 SSLSNSENAKAEA
+497 SSLSNSDNNKAEA

-546 TGESGYSSNSL
+546 TGESVYSSNSL
-557 NENISIV
+557 NENFSIV

-578 ESSIADGYLNEQLNE
+578 ESISDGYLNEELNE

-610 YSELL
+610 YTELL

>member
-1 MLSNIRNK
+1 MLSKIRNK

-21 ITIPFALFGIQ
+21 ITIPFAFFGIQ
-32 SYIGSSSNSII
+32 QYIGNSSNSII

-54 TYYTKL
+54 TYYKRL

-66 LQQQYGSN
+66 LQQQFGSN
-74 YSTEIDTA
+74 YSSEVDA
-82 LRQMLIEGMIQE
+82 SLRQMLIDGMIQE
-94 KLLEHYA
+94 KLLENYA
-101 NSLEL
+101 DSIEL
-106 VTLDEEVRAFILSN
+106 VTLDEEVRALIQSN
-120 ELFQVGGVFSEERYN
+120 ELFQVEGVFSEERYN
-135 QLLRLNSYTP
+135 QLLRLNNHTP
-145 LSYEESQGKLM
+145 LSYEIAQAGLM
-156 KQEQLKLNLVHS
+156 KQDQLKRNLVHS
-168 AFLTSQQVEKLKTLA
+168 AFLTSQQIKKLKALA
-183 GQQRYASFIVISTE
+183 GQQRYASFIVLNTE
-197 KYKDQV
+197 KYKDQM
-203 SVTQDQVIEYF
+203 SVTQDQVTEYF

-228 VNYIELSLEDIQ
+228 VKYVELSLDDIE
-240 EQEVADEE
+240 EQEESDKE
-248 TLRGLYEDDKELFTN
+248 TLRNLYDEDKELFTN
-263 LEQRSAQH
+263 PEQRSAQH
-271 ILVEEKGLA
+271 ILVDAKELA
-280 ESLLV
+280 ESLLE

-294 ELARIHSIDAST
+294 ELARIHSIDTST
-306 KDSGGDL
+306 KDSGGNL

-325 DKVVF
+325 DKAVF
-330 EMGIGELSEVVETD
+330 EMSIGELSEVVETD
-344 YGFHIIKL
+344 YGYHIIRL
-352 TEVQPENIKSF
+352 TEIQPENIKSF
-363 EESREQLVS
+363 EESREQLAS

-378 AQQKLY
+378 AQLKLY

-392 LAYEDPIDLVAEQ
+392 LAYEDPLDLVAEQ

-410 ETSDYFSRNSTE
+410 ETSEYFSRTSKE
-422 YEEQFVAAAYSDLV
+422 YEDKFVVAAYSDLV

-457 LAEQIPERQKTL
+457 LADQIPERQKTL
-469 DEVQTQI
+469 DEVKIQI
-476 TDILKTIEA
+476 IDILKTIGA
-485 KKIID
+485 KKLID
-490 DLAANIS
+490 DLATKIS
-497 SSLSNSENAKAEA
+497 ASLSNGENSKTEA

-536 SMIFKMTKPI
+536 SMIFKMTKPSP
-546 TGESGYSSNSL
+546 GESAYSSNSL
-557 NENISIV
+557 NDNITIV
-564 IDLKDVRVSEEIVD
+564 IGLKDVRVSEEIVD
-578 ESSIADGYLNEQLNE
+578 ESIADGYLNEELNE

>member
-1 MLSNIRNK
+1 MLGKIRNK

-16 LIIGL
+16 LIVGL

-43 ASVDGEEILLT
+43 ASVDGEEIALA
-54 TYYTKL
+54 TYYKRL

-66 LQQQYGSN
+66 LQQQLGSN
-74 YSTEIDTA
+74 YSSEVDAT
-82 LRQMLIEGMIQE
+82 LRQMMIDGMIQE
-94 KLLEHYA
+94 KLLENYA
-101 NSLEL
+101 NSLKL
-106 VTLDEEVRAFILSN
+106 VTLDEEVRAIIQSN
-120 ELFQVGGVFSEERYN
+120 ELFQVDGVFSEERYS
-135 QLLRLNSYTP
+135 QLLRLNNYTP
-145 LSYEESQGKLM
+145 LSYEQSQVELM
-156 KQEQLKLNLVHS
+156 KQDQIKRNLTHS
-168 AFLTSQQVEKLKTLA
+168 AFLTSQQIERFKALA
-183 GQQRYASFIVISTE
+183 GQQRYASFIVLSTE
-197 KYKDQV
+197 KYQDQI
-203 SVTQDQVIEYF
+203 SVTQEQVIEYF

-223 PPKIK
+223 LPKIK
-228 VNYIELSLEDIQ
+228 VNYVELSLDDIE
-240 EQEVADEE
+240 EQEAADDE
-248 TLRGLYEDDKELFTN
+248 TLRSLYDEDKELFTN
-263 LEQRSAQH
+263 PEQRSAQH
-271 ILVEEKGLA
+271 ILVEERELA

-294 ELARIHSIDAST
+294 ELARIHSIDTST

-330 EMGIGELSEVVETD
+330 KMGIGELSKVVETD
-344 YGFHIIKL
+344 FGFHIIKL
-352 TEVQPENIKSF
+352 TEIQLENIKSF
-363 EESREQLVS
+363 EESREQLVL

-392 LAYEDPIDLVAEQ
+392 LAYEDPLDFVAEQ

-410 ETSDYFSRNSTE
+410 KTSDYFSRTSEE
-422 YEEQFVAAAYSDLV
+422 YEEQFVATAYSDLV

-447 LGQDRFVVLN
+447 LDQGRFIVMN
-457 LAEQIPERQKTL
+457 LADQIPERQKTL

-476 TDILKTIEA
+476 ADILKTIEA

-497 SSLSNSENAKAEA
+497 SSLSNSDNNKAEA

-546 TGESGYSSNSL
+546 TGESVYSSNSL
-557 NENISIV
+557 NENFSIV

-578 ESSIADGYLNEQLNE
+578 ESISDGYLNEELNE

>member
-1 MLSNIRNK
+1 MLGKIRNK

-16 LIIGL
+16 LIVGL

-43 ASVDGEEILLT
+43 ASVDGEEIALA
-54 TYYTKL
+54 TYYKRL

-66 LQQQYGSN
+66 LQQQLGSN
-74 YSTEIDTA
+74 YSSEVDAT
-82 LRQMLIEGMIQE
+82 LRQMMIDGMIQE
-94 KLLEHYA
+94 KLLENYA
-101 NSLEL
+101 NSLKL
-106 VTLDEEVRAFILSN
+106 VTLDEEVRAIILSN
-120 ELFQVGGVFSEERYN
+120 ELFQMDGVFSEERYS
-135 QLLRLNSYTP
+135 QLLRLNNYTP
-145 LSYEESQGKLM
+145 LSYEQSQLELM
-156 KQEQLKLNLVHS
+156 KQDQIKRNLTHS
-168 AFLTSQQVEKLKTLA
+168 AFLTSQQIERFKALA
-183 GQQRYASFIVISTE
+183 GQQRYASFIVLSTE
-197 KYKDQV
+197 KYQDQI
-203 SVTQDQVIEYF
+203 SVTQEQVIEYF

-223 PPKIK
+223 LPKIK
-228 VNYIELSLEDIQ
+228 VNYVELSLDDIE
-240 EQEVADEE
+240 EQEAADYE
-248 TLRGLYEDDKELFTN
+248 TLRSLYDEDKELFTN
-263 LEQRSAQH
+263 PEQRSAQH
-271 ILVEEKGLA
+271 ILVEERELA

-294 ELARIHSIDAST
+294 ELARIHSIDTST

-330 EMGIGELSEVVETD
+330 KMGIGELSKVVETD
-344 YGFHIIKL
+344 FGFHIIKL
-352 TEVQPENIKSF
+352 TEIQLENIKSF

-392 LAYEDPIDLVAEQ
+392 LAYEDPLDFVAEQ

-410 ETSDYFSRNSTE
+410 KTSDYFSRTSEE
-422 YEEQFVAAAYSDLV
+422 YEEQFVATAYSDLV

-447 LGQDRFVVLN
+447 LDQGRFIVMN
-457 LAEQIPERQKTL
+457 LADQIPERQKTL

-476 TDILKTIEA
+476 ADILKTIEA

-490 DLAANIS
+490 DLADNIS
-497 SSLSNSENAKAEA
+497 SSLSNSDNNKAEA

-546 TGESGYSSNSL
+546 TGESVYSSNSL
-557 NENISIV
+557 NENFSIV

-578 ESSIADGYLNEQLNE
+578 ESISDGYLNEELNE

>member
-1 MLSNIRNK
+1 MLGKIRNK

-16 LIIGL
+16 LIVGL

-43 ASVDGEEILLT
+43 ASVDGEEIALA
-54 TYYTKL
+54 TYYKRL

-66 LQQQYGSN
+66 LQQQLGSN
-74 YSTEIDTA
+74 YSSEVDAT
-82 LRQMLIEGMIQE
+82 LRQMMIDGMIQE
-94 KLLEHYA
+94 KLLENYA
-101 NSLEL
+101 NSLKL
-106 VTLDEEVRAFILSN
+106 VTLDEEVRAIIQSN
-120 ELFQVGGVFSEERYN
+120 ELFQVDGVFSEERYS
-135 QLLRLNSYTP
+135 QLLRLNNYTP
-145 LSYEESQGKLM
+145 LSYEQSQVELM
-156 KQEQLKLNLVHS
+156 KQDQIKRNLTHS
-168 AFLTSQQVEKLKTLA
+168 AFLTSQQIERFKALA
-183 GQQRYASFIVISTE
+183 GQQRYASFIVLSTE
-197 KYKDQV
+197 KYQDQI
-203 SVTQDQVIEYF
+203 SVTQEQVIEYF

-223 PPKIK
+223 LPKIK
-228 VNYIELSLEDIQ
+228 VNYVELSLDDIE
-240 EQEVADEE
+240 EQEAADYE
-248 TLRGLYEDDKELFTN
+248 TLRSLYDEDKELFTN
-263 LEQRSAQH
+263 PEQRSAQH
-271 ILVEEKGLA
+271 ILVEERELA

-294 ELARIHSIDAST
+294 ELARIHSIDTST

-330 EMGIGELSEVVETD
+330 KMGIGELSKVVETD
-344 YGFHIIKL
+344 FGFHIIKL
-352 TEVQPENIKSF
+352 TEIQLENIKSF
-363 EESREQLVS
+363 EESREQLVL

-392 LAYEDPIDLVAEQ
+392 LAYEDPLDFVAEQ

-410 ETSDYFSRNSTE
+410 KTSDYFSRTSEE
-422 YEEQFVAAAYSDLV
+422 YEEQFVATAYSDLV

-447 LGQDRFVVLN
+447 LDQGRFIVMN
-457 LAEQIPERQKTL
+457 LADQIPERQKTL

-476 TDILKTIEA
+476 ADILKTIEA

-497 SSLSNSENAKAEA
+497 SSLSNSDNNKAEA

-546 TGESGYSSNSL
+546 TGESVYSSNSL
-557 NENISIV
+557 NENFSIV

-578 ESSIADGYLNEQLNE
+578 ESISDGYLNEELNE

>member
-1 MLSNIRNK
+1 MLGKIRNK

-16 LIIGL
+16 LIVGL

-32 SYIGSSSNSII
+32 SYIGGSSNSII

-145 LSYEESQGKLM
+145 LSYEESQAKLM
-156 KQEQLKLNLVHS
+156 KQEQLKRNLVHS
-168 AFLTSQQVEKLKTLA
+168 AFLTSQQVEKLKALA

-330 EMGIGELSEVVETD
+330 EMGIGELSKVVETD
-344 YGFHIIKL
+344 FGFHIIKL
-352 TEVQPENIKSF
+352 TEIQPENIKSF

-392 LAYEDPIDLVAEQ
+392 LAYEDPLDLVAEQ

-410 ETSDYFSRNSTE
+410 ETSDYFSRTSEE
-422 YEEQFVAAAYSDLV
+422 YEEQFVSAAYSDLV

-546 TGESGYSSNSL
+546 TGESVYSSNSL

-564 IDLKDVRVSEEIVD
+564 IDLKDVRVSEEIID
-578 ESSIADGYLNEQLNE
+578 ESSIADGYLNEELNE

>member
-1 MLSNIRNK
+1 MLGKIRNK

-16 LIIGL
+16 LIVGL

-32 SYIGSSSNSII
+32 SYIGSSSDSII
-43 ASVDGEEILLT
+43 ASVDGEEIALA
-54 TYYTKL
+54 TYYKRL

-66 LQQQYGSN
+66 LQQQLGSN
-74 YSTEIDTA
+74 YSSEVDAT
-82 LRQMLIEGMIQE
+82 LRQMMIDGMIQE
-94 KLLEHYA
+94 KLLENYA
-101 NSLEL
+101 NSLKL
-106 VTLDEEVRAFILSN
+106 VTLDEEVRAIILSN
-120 ELFQVGGVFSEERYN
+120 ELFQMDGVFSEERYS
-135 QLLRLNSYTP
+135 QLLRLNNYTP
-145 LSYEESQGKLM
+145 LSYEQSQLELM
-156 KQEQLKLNLVHS
+156 KQDQIKRNLTHS
-168 AFLTSQQVEKLKTLA
+168 AFLTSQQIERFKALA
-183 GQQRYASFIVISTE
+183 GQQRYASFIVLSTE
-197 KYKDQV
+197 KYQDQI
-203 SVTQDQVIEYF
+203 SVTQEQVIEYF

-223 PPKIK
+223 LPKIK
-228 VNYIELSLEDIQ
+228 VNYVELSLDDIE
-240 EQEVADEE
+240 EQEAADYE
-248 TLRGLYEDDKELFTN
+248 TLRSLYDEDKELFTN
-263 LEQRSAQH
+263 PEQRSAQH
-271 ILVEEKGLA
+271 ILVEERELA
-280 ESLLV
+280 ESLLE

-294 ELARIHSIDAST
+294 ELARIHSIDTST

-330 EMGIGELSEVVETD
+330 EMGIGELSKVVETD
-344 YGFHIIKL
+344 FGFHIIKL
-352 TEVQPENIKSF
+352 TEIQPENIKSF

-392 LAYEDPIDLVAEQ
+392 LAYEDPLDFVAEQ

-410 ETSDYFSRNSTE
+410 KTSDYFSRTSEE
-422 YEEQFVAAAYSDLV
+422 YEEQFVATAYSDLV

-447 LGQDRFVVLN
+447 LDQGRFIVMN
-457 LAEQIPERQKTL
+457 LADQIPERQKTL

-476 TDILKTIEA
+476 ADILKTIEA

-497 SSLSNSENAKAEA
+497 SSLSNSDNNKAEA

-546 TGESGYSSNSL
+546 TGESVYSSNSL
-557 NENISIV
+557 NENFSIV

-578 ESSIADGYLNEQLNE
+578 ESISDGYLNEELNE